1 MQPPADRALAH
12 ALRQVRRDRG
22 STQEE
27 VAYRAGVTV
36 AALARIERGEA
47 DPRWS
52 TVMRVLVAL
61 KISPAELVA
70 AIDDAPPLVAS

>member
-1 MQPPADRALAH
+1 MQPPADRTLAH

-27 VAYRAGVTV
+27 VAHEADITV
-36 AALARIERGEA
+36 AAFARIERGEA

-52 TVMRVLVAL
+52 TVMRVVEAL
-61 KISPAELVA
+61 KISLTELVA
-70 AIDDAPPLVAS
+70 AIEDAPPLVSS